1 MKVDA
6 KIKFNHAPGNI
17 FELENG
23 EYLLIPIDLDYIS
36 DYDDIIQ
43 AVEEEI
49 YNRYGV
55 TMWHE
60 VEFIIENSSDILE
73 ELNVYKPSE
82 VNYE

>member
-6 KIKFNHAPGNI
+6 KIKFNHAPDNI
-17 FELENG
+17 FELKNG
-23 EYLLIPIDLDYIS
+23 EYLLIPVDLDYIS

-60 VEFIIENSSDILE
+60 VDFTIENSDDILE
-73 ELNVYKPSE
+73 ELNIHNQE
-82 VNYE
+82 D